1 MWFHNTSIIIKLY
14 YSIIIL
20 IIWSLSLTWT
30 VASSLRVIP
39 WIPRQRKG
47 LGSTSCGNMNH
58 KSRTFKHWELDSKLS
73 STSEQRD
80 LQNVNI
86 PISSTHASKA
96 EGCKYDL
103 SCMFIAQ
110 VFYKIPLKQERL
122 PTQLLDRTKSNH
134 CPKRFAEEPRASL
147 KLHGMYFR
155 FMTPALT
162 RSYNVNVCVRS
173 RWILSSPSRCLCLHG
188 QAADG
193 WVIFWEPQGCHL
205 SKTL

>member
-1 MWFHNTSIIIKLY
+1 MKQIKFLVHHVVPQYIHYHYILLSYESIW
-14 YSIIIL
+14 

-47 LGSTSCGNMNH
+47 LGSTSCGNINH

-80 LQNVNI
+80 LQNLNF

-103 SCMFIAQ
+103 SCMFIIAQ
-110 VFYKIPLKQERL
+110 VFYKIPLNQERL
-122 PTQLLDRTKSNH
+122 PGQLLDGTKSSH

-147 KLHGMYFR
+147 KLHGMYLR
-155 FMTPALT
+155 FMTPAHLLWQGPIMST
-162 RSYNVNVCVRS
+162 FAFVLAGFWVCRRVVVACMGR
-173 RWILSSPSRCLCLHG
+173 LPTAG
-188 QAADG
+188 
-193 WVIFWEPQGCHL
+193 
-205 SKTL
+205 